1 MYYQN
6 ILETIGHTPLVKLNR
21 VTQGVKATVL
31 AKIETFNPGNSIKD
45 RMAVKM
51 VEDAEKAGLLKPGGT
66 IIEGTSGN
74 TGMGLAIVAIIKGY
88 KCIFTTTDKQSKE
101 KMDALRAFGAEVIVC
116 PTNVEPEDP
125 RSYYSVSAR
134 LSKETPNSFYPNQ
147 YDNLSNRMAH
157 YEQTGP
163 ELWEQTEGKITHL
176 VVGAGT
182 GGTITGTGQFLKE
195 KNPNIKIWGIDT
207 YGSALKKFHETGK
220 LDKTEIYPYVTE
232 GIGEDFI
239 PKNYDFKVIDHFEK
253 VTDKD
258 AALMTREIVEK
269 EGIWVGNS
277 AGSAVCGVLQMKDR
291 LKETDVVVVIFHD
304 HGTRYL
310 AKIFNDDWMRK
321 MGYLDKKGMTA
332 TDLVASRKNIELM
345 TIDKNDT
352 IANAF
357 KLISENN
364 FSQLPVT
371 AGDRI
376 VGSVFENLV
385 FNKIMESPEAKN
397 EKVESIMQEALPF
410 VDITTDLESLSKM
423 MSPESSAV
431 LVKDFKTNAN
441 FIITR
446 YDIAEAMAK

>member
-1 MYYQN
+1 
-6 ILETIGHTPLVKLNR
+6 
-21 VTQGVKATVL
+21 
-31 AKIETFNPGNSIKD
+31 
-45 RMAVKM
+45 
-51 VEDAEKAGLLKPGGT
+51 
-66 IIEGTSGN
+66 
-74 TGMGLAIVAIIKGY
+74 
-88 KCIFTTTDKQSKE
+88 
-101 KMDALRAFGAEVIVC
+101 
-116 PTNVEPEDP
+116 
-125 RSYYSVSAR
+125 
-134 LSKETPNSFYPNQ
+134 
-147 YDNLSNRMAH
+147 
-157 YEQTGP
+157 
-163 ELWEQTEGKITHL
+163 
-176 VVGAGT
+176 
-182 GGTITGTGQFLKE
+182 
-195 KNPNIKIWGIDT
+195 
-207 YGSALKKFHETGK
+207 
-220 LDKTEIYPYVTE
+220 
-232 GIGEDFI
+232 
-239 PKNYDFKVIDHFEK
+239 
-253 VTDKD
+253 
-258 AALMTREIVEK
+258 MTREIVRK

-277 AGSAVCGVLQMKDR
+277 AGSAVCGVLQLKDQ
-291 LKETDVVVVIFHD
+291 LKETDVVIIIFHD

-332 TDLVASRKNIELM
+332 QDLVASRKNIELM